1 MLEDRYKLHQIF
13 ILATRNNDTHDWK
26 VSLYIAEPNLRLYK
40 YCALKKTFATEAAA
54 ISRAQEVAHKWI
66 DDGKPEP
73 FPEE

>member
-13 ILATRNNDTHDWK
+13 ISTTRNNDTHDWK
-26 VSLYIAEPNLRLYK
+26 VSLYIAEPSLRLYK
-40 YCALKKTFATEAAA
+40 YCALKESFATEAAA
-54 ISRAQEVAHKWI
+54 ISRAQELAHKWI